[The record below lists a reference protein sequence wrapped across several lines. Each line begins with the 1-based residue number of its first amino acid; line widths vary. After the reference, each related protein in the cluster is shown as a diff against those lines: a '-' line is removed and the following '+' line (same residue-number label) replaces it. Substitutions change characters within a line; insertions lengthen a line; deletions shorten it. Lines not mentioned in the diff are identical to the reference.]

1 MFVPATAA
9 PHLWKKTPAS
19 LGQFKNGTGQKRFK
33 LKNGLHKKKKND
45 HRVDEKNVTS
55 GAATL
60 ERAWIHTDP
69 AKKAKKT
76 APHQT
81 YFVCSSLLMMVA
93 TATARAPS
101 TERVSCHVSHYQP
114 MMSTLSDAHQLC
126 SELDTRG
133 VPCFPVVEGLYPNHT
148 RSPLPLRAA
157 AVTILT
163 MSDATD
169 LSEIWPR
176 SPVLFRFRPRGSAS
190 FAEEDADRCPKFVV
204 MDPSTS
210 VEATLFTLRC
220 SSKSCSKMKKRQSTG
235 NLLDL
240 IDSQMTSLGYK
251 S

>member
-1 MFVPATAA
+1 MGGKHVAATAVGKPKVLA
-9 PHLWKKTPAS
+9 PFQEPH
-19 LGQFKNGTGQKRFK
+19 
-33 LKNGLHKKKKND
+33 
-45 HRVDEKNVTS
+45 VDV
-55 GAATL
+55 
-60 ERAWIHTDP
+60 
-69 AKKAKKT
+69 
-76 APHQT
+76 
-81 YFVCSSLLMMVA
+81 VCSPRCCFANYVTDA
-93 TATARAPS
+93 VGR
-101 TERVSCHVSHYQP
+101 
-114 MMSTLSDAHQLC
+114 TLSDAHQLC

-210 VEATLFTLRC
+210 VEATLFTLRY